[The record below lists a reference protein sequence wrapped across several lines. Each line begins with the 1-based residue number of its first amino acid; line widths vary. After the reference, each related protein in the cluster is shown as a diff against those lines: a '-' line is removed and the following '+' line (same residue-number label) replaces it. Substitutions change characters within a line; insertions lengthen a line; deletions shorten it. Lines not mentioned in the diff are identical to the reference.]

1 MAKTRLPITRA
12 IVSGMQVRIP
22 LVLGSAIALA
32 ACVTRDNPA
41 PAEAPRTQIVLLGT
55 GSPIPDPDRSGP
67 ATAIIVDSVA
77 YLFDAGA
84 GVVRRAAA
92 AGREGVAAF
101 AGRVSGSQPNPRFD
115 RIFITHLHSDHTLGL
130 ADAVFTPWIQG
141 RALPVDIYGPTGL
154 QHHVTATLD
163 AYSEDIRTRVSDPG
177 GPSADGWKA
186 VVHEI
191 GAGEVY
197 RDARVTVRA
206 FEVPHSMSPAFAYRI
221 DTPDRSIVISGDTRE
236 SGAVA
241 EACSGCDVLI
251 HEVFSDSGLLMRD
264 PARQEYHAA
273 AHTSGTGVGRI
284 ATKGRAGMVILT
296 HILLFGSTDDRL
308 LREVRSTYDGPV
320 VLGRDL
326 GRF

>member
-1 MAKTRLPITRA
+1 MLAGAL
-12 IVSGMQVRIP
+12 
-22 LVLGSAIALA
+22 ALA
-32 ACVTRDNPA
+32 ACATRDIATPA
-41 PAEAPRTQIVLLGT
+41 QASRTQIVLLGT
-55 GSPIPDPDRSGP
+55 GSPIPDPDRAGP

-84 GVVRRAAA
+84 GVVRRAAT

-130 ADAVFTPWIQG
+130 ADAIFTPWIQG
-141 RALPVDIYGPTGL
+141 RERPVDVYGPPGL
-154 QHHVTATLD
+154 AQHVIATLD
-163 AYSEDIRTRVSDPG
+163 AYEEDIRTRISDPG
-177 GPSADGWKA
+177 GPSAAGWKA

-191 GAGEVY
+191 GAGEIY
-197 RDARVTVRA
+197 RDARITVRA
-206 FEVPHSMSPAFAYRI
+206 FEVPHSMSPAFGYRI

-236 SGAVA
+236 SDAVA
-241 EACSGCDVLI
+241 TACNGCDVLI
-251 HEVFSDSGLLMRD
+251 HEVYSDSGLGLRE

-284 ATKGRAGMVILT
+284 ATQGRAGMVILT

-308 LREVRSTYDGPV
+308 QREVRSTYAGTI

-326 GRF
+326 GRY